1 MPRLA
6 LTSDQIEE
14 FRDRAVEVATRLF
27 AERGYEGMTM
37 RALATELGCSPMTPY
52 RYFENREELF
62 GLVRVDAFRR
72 FADQQERAYLS
83 GEDTRDTLVKLKQAY
98 IDFAVEE
105 PNAYSIMFQLTPVP
119 RSDFPNLNE
128 ESYRGFSYLV
138 KATHKAVEEGMFEGD
153 PLTIAHILWSNTHGL
168 VSLHLSGRLLAGRS
182 LEELAE
188 VVLEAPNL

>member
-6 LTSDQIEE
+6 LTEDQIEA
-14 FRDRAVEVATRLF
+14 FRVRAVEVATHLF
-27 AERGYEGMTM
+27 AERGYDGVTM
-37 RALATELGCSPMTPY
+37 RALAAELGCSPMTPY

-62 GLVRVDAFRR
+62 GMVRVDAFRR
-72 FADQQERAYLS
+72 FADCQKAAYEA
-83 GEDTRDTLVKLKQAY
+83 GETTRDTFLRLKEAY
-98 IDFAVEE
+98 IQFAVEE
-105 PNAYSIMFQLTPVP
+105 PHAYSIMFQLTPVP

-153 PLTIAHILWSNTHGL
+153 PLPIAHLLWSNTHGL

-182 LEELAE
+182 LDELAQ
-188 VVLEAPNL
+188 VVLEDPSG

>member
-14 FRDRAVEVATRLF
+14 FRDRAVQVATRLF

-72 FADQQERAYLS
+72 FADQQLEAYES

-98 IDFAVEE
+98 IGFAVEE
-105 PNAYSIMFQLTPVP
+105 PSAYSIMFQLTPVP
-119 RSDFPNLNE
+119 RDDFPNLNE

-138 KATHKAVEEGMFEGD
+138 KAAHKAVEEGMFEGD
-153 PLTIAHILWSNTHGL
+153 PLTVAHLLWSNTHGL

-182 LEELAE
+182 LQELSE
-188 VVLEAPNL
+188 VVLETPNL

>member
-14 FRDRAVEVATRLF
+14 FRCRAVQVATRLF

-72 FADQQERAYLS
+72 FADQQLEAYES

-98 IDFAVEE
+98 IGFAVEE

-119 RSDFPNLNE
+119 RDDFPNLNE

-138 KATHKAVEEGMFEGD
+138 KAAQKAVEEGMFEGD
-153 PLTIAHILWSNTHGL
+153 PLTVAHLLWSNTHGL
-168 VSLHLSGRLLAGRS
+168 VSLHLSGRLLAGRN
-182 LEELAE
+182 LEELSE
-188 VVLEAPNL
+188 VVLETPNL

>member
-14 FRDRAVEVATRLF
+14 FRTRAVEVATNLF
-27 AERGYEGMTM
+27 AERGYEGVTM

-62 GLVRVDAFRR
+62 GMVRVDAFRR
-72 FADQQERAYLS
+72 FADQQEAAFEA
-83 GEDTRDTLVKLKQAY
+83 GEDTRDKLLRIKAAY
-98 IDFAVEE
+98 IQFALDE

-119 RSDFPNLNE
+119 RDDFPNLNE

-138 KATHKAVEEGMFEGD
+138 QATHKAVEEGMFEGD
-153 PLTIAHILWSNTHGL
+153 PLTIAHLLWSNTHGL
-168 VSLHLSGRLLAGRS
+168 VSLHLSGRLLVGRS
-182 LEELAE
+182 LQDLSE
-188 VVLEAPNL
+188 VVLNDPTL